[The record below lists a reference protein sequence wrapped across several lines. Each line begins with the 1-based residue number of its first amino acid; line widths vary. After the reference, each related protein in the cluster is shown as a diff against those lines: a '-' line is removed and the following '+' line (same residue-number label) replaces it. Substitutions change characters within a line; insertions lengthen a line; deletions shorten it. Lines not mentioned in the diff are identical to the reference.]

1 MIISGAN
8 EAKNPLESWD
18 YVYRQLETIGYTK
31 DQGERPDVLDILS
44 KVGMNPQHR
53 KLLEQRLKEQ
63 QQHSSLQ
70 PNQRQ
75 SSSSPEP
82 VKPSPK
88 MKSNRV

>member
-1 MIISGAN
+1 
-8 EAKNPLESWD
+8 
-18 YVYRQLETIGYTK
+18 
-31 DQGERPDVLDILS
+31 
-44 KVGMNPQHR
+44 MNPQHR